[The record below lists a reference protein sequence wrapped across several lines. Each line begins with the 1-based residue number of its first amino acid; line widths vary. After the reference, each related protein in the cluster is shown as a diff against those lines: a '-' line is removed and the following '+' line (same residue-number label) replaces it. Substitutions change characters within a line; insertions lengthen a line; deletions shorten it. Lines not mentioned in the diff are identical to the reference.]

1 MKLLSFR
8 LWGELFAVNITSVKE
23 INRQITCTPTPTAYP
38 FIMGLYNMRGQIV
51 TVFDL
56 PHMLG
61 YEPINKDKPINC
73 IILKTRKEM
82 PDIVGFAV
90 DEPEDVLVIDE
101 SLCDNPPANVD
112 EQVKEKLLGVYELD
126 NDLLLII
133 DEDKLFFGDRN
144 LKTEI

>member
-23 INRQITCTPTPTAYP
+23 INRQITCTPTPTAHP
-38 FIMGLYNMRGQIV
+38 FIIGLYNMRGQTV

-56 PHMLG
+56 PSMLG
-61 YEPINKDKPINC
+61 YAPLDQSKPITC
-73 IILKTRKEM
+73 VILKTRKDM

-90 DEPEDVLVIDE
+90 DTTEDVLLINE
-101 SLCDNPPANVD
+101 SLCSNPPANVD
-112 EQVKEKLLGVYELD
+112 EEVKEKLLGVYELE

-133 DEDKLFFGDRN
+133 DEDKLFFSDRN
-144 LKTEI
+144 LKSV